1 MSDAESADWIKQ
13 LQAVRS
19 GRLET
24 LQKWLADL
32 RARTPGAFTLRV
44 GFEKAETLMTAF
56 NDHRLLLAAQHD
68 IGEGEMDLR
77 TLSALTS
84 LPAEKQSALYE
95 IHFLAYI
102 IEELIHLLQD
112 S

>member
-1 MSDAESADWIKQ
+1 
-13 LQAVRS
+13 
-19 GRLET
+19 
-24 LQKWLADL
+24 
-32 RARTPGAFTLRV
+32 
-44 GFEKAETLMTAF
+44 
-56 NDHRLLLAAQHD
+56 
-68 IGEGEMDLR
+68 
-77 TLSALTS
+77 LTS